1 MERRGLLEGRLGAG
15 RSRGRRLAGE
25 ARKPMGDRVI
35 RAAFW
40 AASVICL
47 VDLNDLTWM
56 FTGVTQVFSAPLLL
70 CCLVMLMGL
79 FRVRPMDALGW
90 PGVLVLSALASY
102 CGLGIAA
109 AFVLGVD
116 FELDSGFY
124 LVRHAGS
131 FVLILAVAVGGRVV
145 LASVGDERALRGL
158 LVVLTG
164 SCVLM
169 IASPLLMEVLENP
182 PREAEYRLFGSF
194 TDPNMAA
201 LVASFGVVSALALL
215 ASARVHLVAYGA
227 LPAMVTA
234 LVGTFSRTALVA
246 LPFLVLGAVLSNRGR
261 ARTRLLWGLALLA
274 GVVGLA
280 AQRVGVPVLDVRQ
293 LRRWES
299 LLQIVELSSIDDVT
313 LAGRLTLWELALDKA
328 LDAPVFGLGLGS
340 LHRLEDAW
348 YNTDGVL
355 LGAHNQY
362 LVLLGEAGF
371 VPLVLF
377 VGYLGLVLWAGWR
390 NESDSRVVSA
400 AAGCVMVV
408 AIFSIAFHGILT
420 QRACNFMMGLSCA
433 AVASCAGRQ
442 RRPGGGGGGAGTG
455 G

>member
-1 MERRGLLEGRLGAG
+1 
-15 RSRGRRLAGE
+15 
-25 ARKPMGDRVI
+25 
-35 RAAFW
+35 
-40 AASVICL
+40 
-47 VDLNDLTWM
+47 
-56 FTGVTQVFSAPLLL
+56 
-70 CCLVMLMGL
+70 
-79 FRVRPMDALGW
+79 MDALGW
-90 PGVLVLSALASY
+90 PGVLVLSAVASY

-124 LVRHAGS
+124 LVRHAAS

-169 IASPLLMEVLENP
+169 MASPLLVDVMENP
-182 PREAEYRLFGSF
+182 LLEGEYRFFGSF

-201 LVASFGVVSALALL
+201 LVACFGMVSALALL

-227 LPAMVTA
+227 LLATVTA
-234 LVGTFSRTALVA
+234 LVGTFSRTALVT

-261 ARTRLLWGLALLA
+261 ARNRLLWGLALLA
-274 GVVGLA
+274 GVVALA
-280 AQRVGVPVLDVRQ
+280 AQMVGFPVLDIRQ
-293 LRRWES
+293 IQRWES
-299 LLQIVELSSIDDVT
+299 LREVVELSSIDDIS

-362 LVLLGEAGF
+362 LILLGEAGF

-377 VGYLGLVLWAGWR
+377 VGYLGLVLRAGWR
-390 NESDSRVVSA
+390 NESDSRVLSA
-400 AAGCVMVV
+400 VGGCVMVV
-408 AIFSIAFHGILT
+408 ALFSIAFHGILT
-420 QRACNFMMGLSCA
+420 QRACNFVMGFSCA
-433 AVASCAGRQ
+433 AVASCVGRPGRPEGPSAERGRGDEIRNASSAGR
-442 RRPGGGGGGAGTG
+442 
-455 G
+455 

>member
-1 MERRGLLEGRLGAG
+1 
-15 RSRGRRLAGE
+15 
-25 ARKPMGDRVI
+25 MGDRII

-40 AASVICL
+40 AACVICL
-47 VDLNDLTWM
+47 LDLNDLTWM
-56 FTGVTQVFSAPLLL
+56 ITGVTQVFSAPLLL

-90 PGVLVLSALASY
+90 PGVLVLSAVASY

-116 FELDSGFY
+116 FELDSGFH
-124 LVRHAGS
+124 LVRHAAS

-145 LASVGDERALRGL
+145 LESVGDERALRGL

-169 IASPLLMEVLENP
+169 MASPLLVEVLENP
-182 PREAEYRLFGSF
+182 PREGEYRLFGSF

-201 LVASFGVVSALALL
+201 LVACFGVVSALALL
-215 ASARVHLVAYGA
+215 ASARVHPVAYGA
-227 LPAMVTA
+227 LLATVTA

-261 ARTRLLWGLALLA
+261 ARTRLLWGLGLMA
-274 GVVGLA
+274 GVAGLA

-293 LRRWES
+293 LQRWES
-299 LLQIVELSSIDDVT
+299 LLGLVELNSINDVT

-348 YNTDGVL
+348 YNSDGVL

-377 VGYLGLVLWAGWR
+377 VWYLGLVLWTGFW
-390 NESDSRVVSA
+390 NESDSRVLSA
-400 AAGCVMVV
+400 ASGCVMVV

-420 QRACNFMMGLSCA
+420 QRACNFVIGFSCA
-433 AVASCAGRQ
+433 AVASCAGGKGVPRG
-442 RRPGGGGGGAGTG
+442 RRRSGGQGDEIRNASTAGR
-455 G
+455 